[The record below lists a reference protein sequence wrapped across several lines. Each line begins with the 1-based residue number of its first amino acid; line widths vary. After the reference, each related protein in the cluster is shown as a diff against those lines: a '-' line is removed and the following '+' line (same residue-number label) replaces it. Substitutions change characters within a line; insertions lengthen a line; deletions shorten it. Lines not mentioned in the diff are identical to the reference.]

1 MTAASLVAALAAGGC
16 GAAQDDSA
24 EDFTG
29 ERQAVAQTVE
39 DLQKAGRKDDAQK
52 ICDDLLAA
60 PVVTRLRAQPGV
72 KRDCATALED
82 SLEDADA
89 FEMTVKSVNVTG
101 NRATAVVESEAGDED
116 RTDTLSFVKEGSN
129 WKLASIGR

>member
-1 MTAASLVAALAAGGC
+1 MTAASLAAALAVAGC

-24 EDFTG
+24 NDFTG

-39 DLQKAGRKDDAQK
+39 DLEKAGRKDDSQK

-60 PVVTRLRAQPGV
+60 SVVTRLKAQPGA

-89 FEMTVKSVNVTG
+89 FDMTVKSVNVVG
-101 NRATAVVESEAGDED
+101 NRATAVVKSDAGDDD
-116 RTDTLSFVKEGSN
+116 RTDTLSFVKEGNN
-129 WKLASIGR
+129 WKLASIGT